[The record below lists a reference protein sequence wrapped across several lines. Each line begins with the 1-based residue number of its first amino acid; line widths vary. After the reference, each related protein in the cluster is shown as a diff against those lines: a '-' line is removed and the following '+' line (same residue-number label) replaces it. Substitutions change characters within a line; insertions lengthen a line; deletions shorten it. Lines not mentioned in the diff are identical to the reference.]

1 MKVTSNLYISSPTN
15 TMKMIKKYELVL
27 KKIYGQNFIIDT
39 NVLKKIAGSAELS
52 RNDVVLEIGPG
63 IGSLTEILMP
73 EVKKIICI
81 EIDKKFAEVFVEI
94 FGRFIGDKIVFISK
108 DAMKVD
114 YEEICS
120 FYSINKLVS
129 NLPYKIAAPV
139 ILKILGETNRIS
151 DFIVTIQKDIADR
164 ILAKPGDK
172 NYNAAT
178 VKMNF
183 FSEYC
188 GSFGISKNCFYP
200 KPHVDSETVHL
211 RKWQRF
217 LPDSILDKIDVL
229 VVGDLLK
236 NNIIKR
242 SFKENFFKFV
252 EDSFS
257 HRRKKLINSLTIND
271 RYYLDHQQEILQAL
285 TFIDKDKD
293 IRPEELSLEDYL
305 EVFIRTSQMYK
316 YFFEELKVNK

>member
-15 TMKMIKKYELVL
+15 TMKIIKKYDLVL

-39 NVLKKIAGSAELS
+39 NVLKKIAGFAELD

-73 EVKKIICI
+73 EVRKIICI
-81 EIDKKFAEVFVEI
+81 EIDKKFSEAFIEI

-114 YEEICS
+114 YEEICN
-120 FYSINKLVS
+120 FYSVNKLVS

-139 ILKILGETNRIS
+139 ILKVLGETNRIS

-164 ILAKPGDK
+164 ILARPGDK

-183 FSEYC
+183 FSEFC

-217 LPDSILDKIDVL
+217 LPEFILDKIDVL

-257 HRRKKLINSLTIND
+257 HRRKKLINSLIISD
-271 RYYLDHQQEILQAL
+271 RYYLDHQQEIIQAL
-285 TFIDKDKD
+285 TFINKDRD

-316 YFFEELKVNK
+316 YFFK

>member
-1 MKVTSNLYISSPTN
+1 MKIMSNLYISSPTN
-15 TMKMIKKYELVL
+15 TMKIIKKNDLVL

-39 NVLKKIAGSAELS
+39 NILKKISGFAELDK
-52 RNDVVLEIGPG
+52 NDVVLEIGPG
-63 IGSLTEILMP
+63 IGSLTEIMMP

-81 EIDKKFAEVFVEI
+81 EIDKKFSEVFEEI
-94 FGRFIGDKIVFISK
+94 FGRFIGEKIVFISK

-120 FYSINKLVS
+120 YYSVTKLVS

-139 ILKILGETNRIS
+139 ILKILGETDRVG
-151 DFIVTIQKDIADR
+151 DFIATIQRDIADR

-183 FSEYC
+183 YSEFC
-188 GSFGISKNCFYP
+188 GGFGISKNCFYP
-200 KPHVDSETVHL
+200 KPHVDSETIHL
-211 RKWQRF
+211 RKWERF
-217 LPDSILDKIDVL
+217 LPSSILEKINAL
-229 VVGDLLK
+229 IVGDLLK
-236 NNIIKR
+236 NNNLKR
-242 SFKENFFKFV
+242 NFREDFFKFV

-271 RYYLDHQQEILQAL
+271 GYYLEQQQEIIGAL
-285 TFIDKDKD
+285 ASIGKSKD
-293 IRPEELSLEDYL
+293 IRPEELSLEEYL
-305 EVFIRTSQMYK
+305 TVFILTSQTYK
-316 YFFEELKVNK
+316 YFFK

>member
-1 MKVTSNLYISSPTN
+1 MKIMSNLYISSPTN
-15 TMKMIKKYELVL
+15 TMKIIKKNDLVL

-39 NVLKKIAGSAELS
+39 NILKKISGFAELGK
-52 RNDVVLEIGPG
+52 NDVVLEIGPG
-63 IGSLTEILMP
+63 IGSLTEIMMS

-81 EIDKKFAEVFVEI
+81 EIDKKFSEVFTEI
-94 FGRFIGDKIVFISK
+94 FGRFIGEKIVFIPK

-120 FYSINKLVS
+120 YYSVNKLVS

-139 ILKILGETNRIS
+139 ILKILGETDRVS
-151 DFIVTIQKDIADR
+151 DFIATIQKDIADR

-183 FSEYC
+183 YSEFC
-188 GSFGISKNCFYP
+188 GGFGISKNCFYP
-200 KPHVDSETVHL
+200 KPHVDSETIHL

-217 LPDSILDKIDVL
+217 LPATILEKINSL

-236 NNIIKR
+236 NNNLKR
-242 SFKENFFKFV
+242 NFREDFFKFV

-257 HRRKKLINSLTIND
+257 HRRKKLINSLIIND
-271 RYYLDHQQEILQAL
+271 GYYLEQQQEIIGAL
-285 TFIDKDKD
+285 ASIGKNKD
-293 IRPEELSLEDYL
+293 IRPEELSLEEYL
-305 EVFIRTSQMYK
+305 IVFILTSQTYK
-316 YFFEELKVNK
+316 YFFK

>member
-15 TMKMIKKYELVL
+15 TMKIIKKYDLVL

-39 NVLKKIAGSAELS
+39 NVLKKIAGFAGLN
-52 RNDVVLEIGPG
+52 RDDVVLEIGPG

-81 EIDKKFAEVFVEI
+81 EIDKEFAEVFSEI
-94 FGRFIGDKIVFISK
+94 FGRFIGDKIIFISK
-108 DAMKVD
+108 DAMKAD

-120 FYSINKLVS
+120 FYSVNKLVS

-139 ILKILGETNRIS
+139 LLKILGETDRIN
-151 DFIVTIQKDIADR
+151 DLIVTIQKDIADR

-178 VKMNF
+178 VKLNF
-183 FSEYC
+183 FSEFC
-188 GSFGISKNCFYP
+188 GGFGISKNCFYP

-211 RKWQRF
+211 RRWQRF
-217 LPDSILDKIDVL
+217 LPDSILNKINAL

-242 SFKENFFKFV
+242 SFREDFFKFV
-252 EDSFS
+252 EASFS
-257 HRRKKLINSLTIND
+257 HRRKKLINSLIIND
-271 RYYLDHQQEILQAL
+271 IYYLDQQQEILKAL
-285 TFIDKDKD
+285 TYINKDKD
-293 IRPEELSLEDYL
+293 IRPEELSLEEYL
-305 EVFIRTSQMYK
+305 IVFILTNQTYK
-316 YFFEELKVNK
+316 YFFI

>member
-1 MKVTSNLYISSPTN
+1 MKIMSNLYISSPTN
-15 TMKMIKKYELVL
+15 TMKIIKKNDLVL

-39 NVLKKIAGSAELS
+39 NILKKISGFAELDK
-52 RNDVVLEIGPG
+52 NDVVLEIGPG
-63 IGSLTEILMP
+63 IGSLTEIMMP

-81 EIDKKFAEVFVEI
+81 EIDKKFSEVFEEI
-94 FGRFIGDKIVFISK
+94 FGRFIGEKIVFISK

-120 FYSINKLVS
+120 YYSVTKLVS

-139 ILKILGETNRIS
+139 ILKILGETDRVG
-151 DFIVTIQKDIADR
+151 DFIATIQRDIADR

-183 FSEYC
+183 YSEFC
-188 GSFGISKNCFYP
+188 GGFGISKNCFYP
-200 KPHVDSETVHL
+200 KPHVDSETIHL
-211 RKWQRF
+211 RKWERF
-217 LPDSILDKIDVL
+217 LPSSILEKINAL
-229 VVGDLLK
+229 IVGDLLK
-236 NNIIKR
+236 NNNLKR
-242 SFKENFFKFV
+242 NFREDFFKFV

-271 RYYLDHQQEILQAL
+271 GYYLEQQQEIIGAL
-285 TFIDKDKD
+285 ESIGKNKD
-293 IRPEELSLEDYL
+293 IRPEELSLEEYL
-305 EVFIRTSQMYK
+305 TVFILTSQTYK
-316 YFFEELKVNK
+316 YFFK

>member
-1 MKVTSNLYISSPTN
+1 MSNLYISSPTN
-15 TMKMIKKYELVL
+15 TMKIIKKNDLVL

-39 NVLKKIAGSAELS
+39 NILKKISGFAELDK
-52 RNDVVLEIGPG
+52 NDVVLEIGPG
-63 IGSLTEILMP
+63 IGSLTEIMMP

-81 EIDKKFAEVFVEI
+81 EIDKKFSEVFEEI
-94 FGRFIGDKIVFISK
+94 FGRFIGEKIVFISK

-120 FYSINKLVS
+120 YYSVTKLVS

-139 ILKILGETNRIS
+139 ILKILGETDRVG
-151 DFIVTIQKDIADR
+151 DFIATIQRDIADR

-183 FSEYC
+183 YSEFC
-188 GSFGISKNCFYP
+188 GGFGISKNCFYP
-200 KPHVDSETVHL
+200 KPHVDSETIHL
-211 RKWQRF
+211 RKWERF
-217 LPDSILDKIDVL
+217 LPSSILEKINAL
-229 VVGDLLK
+229 IVGDLLK
-236 NNIIKR
+236 NNNLKR
-242 SFKENFFKFV
+242 NFREDFFKFV

-271 RYYLDHQQEILQAL
+271 GYYLEQQQEIIGAL
-285 TFIDKDKD
+285 ESIGKNKD
-293 IRPEELSLEDYL
+293 IRPEELSLEEYL
-305 EVFIRTSQMYK
+305 TVFILTSQTYK
-316 YFFEELKVNK
+316 YFFK

>member
-1 MKVTSNLYISSPTN
+1 MKIMSNLYISSPTN
-15 TMKMIKKYELVL
+15 TMKIIKKNDLVL

-39 NVLKKIAGSAELS
+39 NILKKISGFAELDK
-52 RNDVVLEIGPG
+52 NDVVLEIGPG
-63 IGSLTEILMP
+63 IGSLTEIMMP

-81 EIDKKFAEVFVEI
+81 EIDKKFSEVFEEI
-94 FGRFIGDKIVFISK
+94 FRRFIGEKIVFISK

-120 FYSINKLVS
+120 YYSVTKLVS

-139 ILKILGETNRIS
+139 ILKILGETDRVG
-151 DFIVTIQKDIADR
+151 DFIATIQRDIADR

-183 FSEYC
+183 YSEFC
-188 GSFGISKNCFYP
+188 GGFGISKNCFYP
-200 KPHVDSETVHL
+200 KPHVDSETIHL
-211 RKWQRF
+211 RKWERF
-217 LPDSILDKIDVL
+217 LPSSILEKINAL
-229 VVGDLLK
+229 IVGDLLK
-236 NNIIKR
+236 NNNLKR
-242 SFKENFFKFV
+242 NFREDFFKFV

-271 RYYLDHQQEILQAL
+271 GYYLEQQQEIIGAL
-285 TFIDKDKD
+285 ASIGKNKD
-293 IRPEELSLEDYL
+293 IRPEELSLEEYL
-305 EVFIRTSQMYK
+305 TVFILTSQTYK
-316 YFFEELKVNK
+316 YFFKQ

>member
-1 MKVTSNLYISSPTN
+1 MKITSNLYISSPTN
-15 TMKMIKKYELVL
+15 TMKIIKKYDLVL

-39 NVLKKIAGSAELS
+39 NVLKKITGFADLNEK
-52 RNDVVLEIGPG
+52 DVVLEIGPG
-63 IGSLTEILMP
+63 LTEIMMS

-81 EIDKKFAEVFVEI
+81 EIDKKFAEVFTEI
-94 FGRFIGDKIVFISK
+94 FGKFIGDKIVFISK

-120 FYSINKLVS
+120 LYSVNKLVS

-139 ILKILGETNRIS
+139 ILKILGETNRIT
-151 DFIVTIQKDIADR
+151 DLFATIQKDIADR

-183 FSEYC
+183 FSEFC
-188 GSFGISKNCFYP
+188 GGFGISKNCFYP

-217 LPDSILDKIDVL
+217 LPTPILDKIDVL

-236 NNIIKR
+236 NNILKR
-242 SFKENFFKFV
+242 SFREDFFKFV

-257 HRRKKLINSLTIND
+257 HRRKKLINSLIINN
-271 RYYLDHQQEILQAL
+271 RYYLEHQQEILQAL
-285 TFIDKDKD
+285 TIVNKDKD
-293 IRPEELSLEDYL
+293 IRPEELSLEEYL
-305 EVFIRTSQMYK
+305 TVFILTNQMYK
-316 YFFEELKVNK
+316 YFFKELAGNK

>member
-1 MKVTSNLYISSPTN
+1 MSNLYISSPTN
-15 TMKMIKKYELVL
+15 TMKIIKKNDLVL

-39 NVLKKIAGSAELS
+39 NILKKISGFAELGK
-52 RNDVVLEIGPG
+52 NDVVLEIGPG
-63 IGSLTEILMP
+63 IGSLTEIMMS

-81 EIDKKFAEVFVEI
+81 EIDKKFSEVFTEI
-94 FGRFIGDKIVFISK
+94 FGRFIGEKIVFIPK

-120 FYSINKLVS
+120 YYSVNKLVS

-139 ILKILGETNRIS
+139 ILKILGETDRVS
-151 DFIVTIQKDIADR
+151 DFIATIQKDIADR

-183 FSEYC
+183 YSEFC
-188 GSFGISKNCFYP
+188 GGFGISKNCFYP
-200 KPHVDSETVHL
+200 KPHVDSETIHL

-217 LPDSILDKIDVL
+217 LPATILEKINSL

-236 NNIIKR
+236 NNNLKR
-242 SFKENFFKFV
+242 NFREDFFKFV

-257 HRRKKLINSLTIND
+257 HRRKKLINSLIIND
-271 RYYLDHQQEILQAL
+271 GYYLEQQQEIIGAL
-285 TFIDKDKD
+285 ASIGKNKD
-293 IRPEELSLEDYL
+293 IRPEELSLEEYL
-305 EVFIRTSQMYK
+305 IVFILTSQTYK
-316 YFFEELKVNK
+316 YFFK